1 MPPLQQQQQHV
12 QQLEQELHVVTQQLT
27 GATAER
33 DRLSVEMAVVQQ
45 QLLEKARQVG
55 QGGGEAVGGKGAG
68 GA

>member
-1 MPPLQQQQQHV
+1 M

-55 QGGGEAVGGKGAG
+55 QGGGRLWGVRGQEGHRV
-68 GA
+68 